1 MYNLNPIFSLSRMKK
16 FTLKAGSI
24 ILFEAFQFIIAEKC
38 NIQIIF
44 YDVTRTFVYTIKQ
57 ISK

>member
-1 MYNLNPIFSLSRMKK
+1 MYNLNPIFSPSRKKK

-44 YDVTRTFVYTIKQ
+44 YDVARTIVYTIKQ
-57 ISK
+57 TSK

>member
-1 MYNLNPIFSLSRMKK
+1 MKK